1 MFSHSLNF
9 IQKLRRTFFP
19 FYKNKELKFIFK
31 KLQEGI
37 PDKKVAARFVGG
49 CVRKHLSNEK
59 IDDIDIATILTTD
72 QIKEKFRDTGLKV
85 IDTGIKHGTV
95 TIILNEHKVELTTL
109 RKDIKTDG
117 RHAEIEYTDDWKKDS
132 ERRDFTINA
141 IYMDINGNIF
151 DPQMGTVDL
160 KNNNV
165 KFIGNPQK
173 RIEEDYLRII
183 RFIRFKIMYETTI
196 ELSTSD
202 AIKQNLDGIK
212 KISKERILI
221 ELLKILDLKNFY
233 KINQSSNL
241 KEIFSMIFPEFLYL
255 NRLER
260 LKKVYSDSEL
270 NRDILLA
277 VLLIDEKDNHE
288 YFLHKY
294 NASNKIKETLKKIN
308 ENLKKIQNE
317 KEFFVNDLTKNAYF
331 FGKKHLIALNLIN
344 FSINNKLRSI
354 DFVNTLNKILKIKV
368 PLFPINGE
376 LLKKKGM
383 KEGQSL
389 GNVLKILEK
398 EWVTNNFKISNERI
412 DEIIQI
418 NLN

>member
-9 IQKLRRTFFP
+9 IQKLRKTFFP

-31 KLQEGI
+31 KLQDGI
-37 PDKKVAARFVGG
+37 PDEKIAARFVGG
-49 CVRKHLSNEK
+49 CVRKYLSNDK

-72 QIKEKFRDTGLKV
+72 QIKEKLRDTGLKV

-95 TIILNEHKVELTTL
+95 TIVLNEHKVELTTL
-109 RKDIKTDG
+109 RRDIKTDG

-202 AIKQNLDGIK
+202 EIKQNLDGIK
-212 KISKERILI
+212 KISKERIFI

-255 NRLER
+255 KRLER

-277 VLLIDEKDNHE
+277 VMLIDEKDNHE

-294 NASNKIKETLKKIN
+294 NVSNKIKETLKKIS

-317 KEFFVNDLTKNAYF
+317 KEFFAKDLTKNAYF
-331 FGKKHLIALNLIN
+331 FGKKNLIALNLIN
-344 FSINNKLRSI
+344 FSINKKLKSN
-354 DFVNTLNKILKIKV
+354 DFLNTLNKILKIKV

>member
-19 FYKNKELKFIFK
+19 FYKNKELKFVFK

-37 PDKKVAARFVGG
+37 PDEKVVARFVGG

-294 NASNKIKETLKKIN
+294 NASNKIKETLKKIS
-308 ENLKKIQNE
+308 ENLKKIKNE

-331 FGKKHLIALNLIN
+331 FGKKNLIALNLIN
-344 FSINNKLRSI
+344 FSINNKLKSI
-354 DFVNTLNKILKIKV
+354 DFANTLNKILKIKV

>member
-19 FYKNKELKFIFK
+19 FYKNKELKFVFK

-37 PDKKVAARFVGG
+37 PDEKVVARFVGG

-95 TIILNEHKVELTTL
+95 TIVLNEHKVELTTL

-294 NASNKIKETLKKIN
+294 NASNKIKETLKKIS
-308 ENLKKIQNE
+308 ENLKKIKNE

-331 FGKKHLIALNLIN
+331 FGKKNLIALNLIN
-344 FSINNKLRSI
+344 FSINNKLKSI

-418 NLN
+418 YLN

>member
-1 MFSHSLNF
+1 MLSHSLNF
-9 IQKLRRTFFP
+9 IQKIRRTFFP

-37 PDKKVAARFVGG
+37 PDEKVAARFVGG

-294 NASNKIKETLKKIN
+294 NASNKIKETLKKIS

-331 FGKKHLIALNLIN
+331 FGKKNLIALNLIN
-344 FSINNKLRSI
+344 FSINNKLKSI

-389 GNVLKILEK
+389 GNVLRILEK
-398 EWVTNNFKISNERI
+398 EWVANNFKISNERI